1 MACVYGACCKC
12 DCGKVI
18 RHTIRNAQNP
28 IFRIEEGKR
37 DNEGNV
43 KRQRE
48 KDGKTETANKKK
60 SRMQRIYYVYF
71 VTIGIVNVANAHQWN
86 IQEKIRLV
94 RRDIPD
100 SRWHKNWIKIYVRRA
115 FLLYLCLR
123 HCRIETMRFASTLAL
138 SPLRSRRV
146 SLLIRK
152 KRSLLLLVNVIHTFC
167 IYIFFFTFYSSCL
180 RLCAFFYLLY
190 RSFECR
196 HFLLVSSAI
205 FFWLVS
211 QWFDLINQQND
222 PV

>member
-37 DNEGNV
+37 DNEGKV

-167 IYIFFFTFYSSCL
+167 IYIFFLLFILHVFDCVRFSTFYIVLLNADTFCL
-180 RLCAFFYLLY
+180 FPLLY
-190 RSFECR
+190 SSGLCR
-196 HFLLVSSAI
+196 NGSI
-205 FFWLVS
+205 
-211 QWFDLINQQND
+211 
-222 PV
+222 